1 MCIIS
6 GFAILFIISSV
17 LLEIGTCWEAM
28 NDVLTTGVYRSPL
41 ADPKARGV
49 VSGLSLDAS
58 PEDLALLYLA
68 TVQSIAYGTKHLVD
82 HCNAHGLKVD
92 RNENNFAFRQCAL
105 FHSFP

>member
-1 MCIIS
+1 M
-6 GFAILFIISSV
+6 
-17 LLEIGTCWEAM
+17 
-28 NDVLTTGVYRSPL
+28 

-49 VSGLSLDAS
+49 ISGLSLDAS

-92 RNENNFAFRQCAL
+92 FLIEM
-105 FHSFP
+105 